1 LVIKLSTHI
10 IANNGFV
17 VAEDKTVTRYITL
30 AAIVIFLTTGCD
42 QKTQE
47 VTSPPRMVK
56 VVEVVASGESQQRI
70 FPARIESGDSTDL
83 SFKRAGQIES
93 LDIRQGNRIEQG
105 QLIARLT
112 AREAQQRVNERQ
124 TAATLAQRQF
134 ARFQTLSGRQAISQA
149 DMDVQRANRDA
160 ANAALQIAREE
171 LSQMTLTAPFSGV
184 AAVVN
189 VRNHQVVAAGQTI
202 ATLTR
207 NDLLDVVFSVPEN
220 LFTALDMRNL
230 TYRPVVRINSLPD
243 REFQAEYKEHT
254 GSSNSNSLTWQI
266 ILTMPRP
273 ADFPAV
279 GGVSGT
285 VTINLA
291 NLPANVN
298 RESLV
303 VPVEAVFN
311 PDNSQRNE
319 PHVWVVQGSGDQLT
333 LEDRKVSV
341 GEVTDR
347 GVVITAGLHTGERV
361 VAAGVNELHAQQP
374 VRIWT
379 RERGL

>member
-1 LVIKLSTHI
+1 M
-10 IANNGFV
+10 
-17 VAEDKTVTRYITL
+17 TRYFTL
-30 AAIVIFLTTGCD
+30 LAIVIFITTACD
-42 QKTQE
+42 QKKQE
-47 VTSPPRMVK
+47 VAPPPRMVK
-56 VVEVVASGESQQRI
+56 VFDVMASGASQQRI
-70 FPARIESGDSTDL
+70 FPARIESGDSTEV
-83 SFKRAGQIES
+83 SFKRGGQIES
-93 LDIRQGNRIEQG
+93 LDIRQGTRVVQG
-105 QLIARLT
+105 QQIARLI

-149 DMDVQRANRDA
+149 EMDVQRANRDA

-171 LSQMTLTAPFSGV
+171 LGQMTLTAPFSGI
-184 AAVVN
+184 AATVN

-207 NDLLDVVFSVPEN
+207 TDLLDVVFSVPEN
-220 LFTALDMRNL
+220 LFTALDMRNM

-254 GSSNSNSLTWQI
+254 GSSSSNTLTWQI

-291 NLPANVN
+291 NLPANVD

-319 PHVWVVQGSGDQLT
+319 PHVWVVQGSGDRLHV
-333 LEDRKVSV
+333 EDRKVSV
-341 GEVTDR
+341 GAVTDR
-347 GVVITAGLHTGERV
+347 GVVITAGLQAGERV

>member
-1 LVIKLSTHI
+1 MTRYFILITLVI
-10 IANNGFV
+10 FM
-17 VAEDKTVTRYITL
+17 
-30 AAIVIFLTTGCD
+30 TTACD
-42 QKTQE
+42 QKEQD
-47 VTSPPRMVK
+47 VTPPPRMVK
-56 VVEVVASGESQQRI
+56 VIDVVASGESRQRI
-70 FPARIESGDSTDL
+70 FPARIESGDSTEL
-83 SFKRAGQIES
+83 SFKRGGQIES
-93 LDIRQGNRIEQG
+93 LDLRQGARIAQG
-105 QLIARLT
+105 DLIARLS
-112 AREAQQRVNERQ
+112 ARDAQQRVNERQ

-134 ARFQTLSGRQAISQA
+134 ARFQTLSARQAVSQSE
-149 DMDVQRANRDA
+149 MDVQRANRDA

-171 LSQMTLTAPFSGV
+171 LNQMTLTAPFSGV
-184 AAVVN
+184 AATVN

-207 NDLLDVVFSVPEN
+207 TDLLDVVFSVPEN
-220 LFTALDMRNL
+220 LFTALDIRNMA
-230 TYRPVVRINSLPD
+230 YRPLVRINTLPG
-243 REFQAEYKEHT
+243 REFQAEYKEHS
-254 GSSNSNSLTWQI
+254 GSSSSNTLTWQI

-285 VTINLA
+285 VTVNLS
-291 NLPANVN
+291 NLPANVAQ
-298 RESLV
+298 ESLV

-319 PHVWVVQGSGDQLT
+319 PHVWVVSGSGDRLQL
-333 LEDRKVSV
+333 DARKVTV

-347 GVVITAGLHTGERV
+347 GVVILAGLQAGDRV
-361 VAAGVNELHAQQP
+361 VAAGVNELHAGQT

>member
-1 LVIKLSTHI
+1 
-10 IANNGFV
+10 
-17 VAEDKTVTRYITL
+17 VTRYITL

-47 VTSPPRMVK
+47 VTPPPRMVK

-347 GVVITAGLHTGERV
+347 GVVITAGLHAGERV

>member
-1 LVIKLSTHI
+1 M
-10 IANNGFV
+10 
-17 VAEDKTVTRYITL
+17 RYFIPLAMAIFITT
-30 AAIVIFLTTGCD
+30 ACD
-42 QKTQE
+42 QKQ
-47 VTSPPRMVK
+47 SDLPPPPRMVK
-56 VVEVVASGESQQRI
+56 VVDVVASGDAQQRI
-70 FPARIESGDSTDL
+70 FPARIESGDSTEL

-93 LDIRQGNRIEQG
+93 LDIRQGTRIEQG
-105 QLIARLT
+105 ALIARLS
-112 AREAQQRVNERQ
+112 ARDVQQRVNERQ

-171 LSQMTLTAPFSGV
+171 LSQMTLTAPFSGI
-184 AAVVN
+184 AATVN
-189 VRNHQVVAAGQTI
+189 VRNHQVVAAGQPI

-207 NDLLDVVFSVPEN
+207 TDLLDVVFSVPEN
-220 LFTALDMRNL
+220 LFTALDIRNM
-230 TYRPVVRINSLPD
+230 TYRPVVRINSLPG

-254 GSSNSNSLTWQI
+254 GNSSSTTLTWQV

-273 ADFPAV
+273 VDFPAV

-285 VTINLA
+285 VTINLT

-298 RESLV
+298 VASLV

-319 PHVWVVQGSGDQLT
+319 PHVWVVQGSGDQLQ

-347 GVVITAGLHTGERV
+347 GVVITAGLQAGERV